1 MGPHPQI
8 HGVRPMAKH
17 DEQQNL
23 QAQPGE
29 ADAENVGPAVD
40 DTDVQSTKGAPA
52 SLEEQ
57 LEALRAEK
65 EEQFR
70 SWQRTQAD
78 FVNFR
83 RRVEQERGELIRSA
97 EAGLL
102 HDLLPILDDLERA
115 IASLP
120 PDLHGLTWVDGVLL
134 IERKLAAI
142 LEHHGLKPIEAL
154 GTEFDPNEHEAVLRE
169 GEPGEAT
176 TVIAEL
182 QRGYR
187 LNDRVLRPTLVKV
200 GPASSNSNEK

>member
-1 MGPHPQI
+1 
-8 HGVRPMAKH
+8 MAKH
-17 DEQQNL
+17 DEQQD
-23 QAQPGE
+23 AMAEGVE
-29 ADAENVGPAVD
+29 TDAENANDAAVD
-40 DTDVQSTKGAPA
+40 DAPQSADGAEG

-57 LEALRAEK
+57 LAALRAEK
-65 EEQFR
+65 DEQFR

-83 RRVEQERGELIRSA
+83 RRVEQERAELIKSA

-120 PDLHGLTWVDGVLL
+120 ADLRGLTWVDGVLL
-134 IERKLAAI
+134 IERKLTAI

-154 GTEFDPNEHEAVLRE
+154 GKEFDPNEHEAVLRE

-176 TVIAEL
+176 TVTGEL

-200 GPASSNSNEK
+200 GPAANSNER

>member
-1 MGPHPQI
+1 
-8 HGVRPMAKH
+8 MAKH
-17 DEQQNL
+17 QEDIN
-23 QAQPGE
+23 QAAE
-29 ADAENVGPAVD
+29 AAATDDPSTAAADDAAVE
-40 DTDVQSTKGAPA
+40 TSNGAQG
-52 SLEEQ
+52 SLEGQ

-65 EEQFR
+65 EDQFR

-83 RRVEQERGELIRSA
+83 RRIEQERVDFIKSA
-97 EAGLL
+97 EAGLI
-102 HDLLPILDDLERA
+102 HDLLPVLDDLERA

-120 PDLHGLTWVDGVLL
+120 VDLRGLTWVDGVLL

-142 LEHHGLKPIEAL
+142 LEQHGLTPIEAL
-154 GTEFDPNEHEAVLRE
+154 GNQFDPNEHEAVLRE

-176 TVIAEL
+176 TVTAEL

-200 GPASSNSNEK
+200 GPASNSNKR